1 MHPLRMNTARG
12 FTLVELLVVIAIIGI
27 LMGLLLPAV
36 QNAREAGRRTT
47 CFNNLY
53 QMAFAATRHSDT
65 NGFIPGWRNAAS
77 TNGQFYGW
85 PVLLLPFL
93 ERRDLSTALTAV
105 APSVSAK
112 TSYLNIYL
120 CPTSP
125 PESQADAWLSY
136 AGNAGYGSKL
146 EVTASGIDGKG
157 NGVMV
162 DTSLTGNQS
171 NRIDVDYVSNGDG
184 ASNTLVLTEKCGTR
198 VTKLPKWSNQ
208 IIVPPANPI
217 SLTDVSATSS
227 TYSSIPVFLFAG
239 SAATTAWKFY
249 TTTTPITEI
258 LYPINNKNNNN
269 TPPPDDR
276 LPSSNHPGG
285 VGAAFC
291 DGHVLFLKSTVDI
304 TTYVQMMT
312 SNSEQS
318 YAPALTPFNEG
329 LLQ

>member
-125 PESQADAWLSY
+125 PESQADAWISY

-162 DTSLTGNQS
+162 DTSLPGNQS

-208 IIVPPANPI
+208 ISVPPTNPI

-239 SAATTAWKFY
+239 SATTNAW
-249 TTTTPITEI
+249 
-258 LYPINNKNNNN
+258 
-269 TPPPDDR
+269 TPPSGVVGSSNTTDDR
-276 LPSSNHPGG
+276 FPSSNHPGG
-285 VGAAFC
+285 VGVAFC
-291 DGHVLFLKSTVDI
+291 DGHVLFLKSSVDI

-312 SNSEQS
+312 SSSEQS

>member
-77 TNGQFYGW
+77 TSGQVYGW

-105 APSVSAK
+105 TPSVSAK

-125 PESQADAWLSY
+125 PESQVDAWLSY

-208 IIVPPANPI
+208 ISVPPTNPI
-217 SLTDVSATSS
+217 SLNDVSATSS

-239 SAATTAWKFY
+239 SAATNAWTPP
-249 TTTTPITEI
+249 TTTGFSGSS
-258 LYPINNKNNNN
+258 N
-269 TPPPDDR
+269 TTDDR
-276 LPSSNHPGG
+276 FPSSNHPGG

>member
-77 TNGQFYGW
+77 TSGQVYGW

-208 IIVPPANPI
+208 ISVPPTNPI

-239 SAATTAWKFY
+239 SAATNAW
-249 TTTTPITEI
+249 
-258 LYPINNKNNNN
+258 
-269 TPPPDDR
+269 TPPSGVVGSSNTTDDR
-276 LPSSNHPGG
+276 FPSSNHPGG
-285 VGAAFC
+285 VGVAFC
-291 DGHVLFLKSTVDI
+291 DGHVLFLKSSVDI

-312 SNSEQS
+312 SSSEQS

>member
-77 TNGQFYGW
+77 TSGQFYGW

-125 PESQADAWLSY
+125 PESQADAWISY

-162 DTSLTGNQS
+162 DTSLPGNQS

-208 IIVPPANPI
+208 ISVPPTNPI

-239 SAATTAWKFY
+239 SAATTNW
-249 TTTTPITEI
+249 
-258 LYPINNKNNNN
+258 
-269 TPPPDDR
+269 TPPSGVVGSSNTTDDR
-276 LPSSNHPGG
+276 FPSSNHPGG
-285 VGAAFC
+285 VGVAFC
-291 DGHVLFLKSTVDI
+291 DGHVLFLKSSVDI

-312 SNSEQS
+312 SSSEQS
-318 YAPALTPFNEG
+318 YAPNLTPYNEA

>member
-53 QMAFAATRHSDT
+53 QMAFAAARHSDT

-77 TNGQFYGW
+77 TSGQVYGW

-105 APSVSAK
+105 TPSVSAK

-125 PESQADAWLSY
+125 PESQADAWISY

-162 DTSLTGNQS
+162 DTSLPGNQS

-239 SAATTAWKFY
+239 SAATNAWTPP
-249 TTTTPITEI
+249 TTTGFSGSS
-258 LYPINNKNNNN
+258 N
-269 TPPPDDR
+269 TTDDR
-276 LPSSNHPGG
+276 FPSSNHPGG

-291 DGHVLFLKSTVDI
+291 DGHVLFLKSSVDI

-312 SNSEQS
+312 SSSEQS

>member
-77 TNGQFYGW
+77 TSGQVYGW

-105 APSVSAK
+105 TPSVSAK

-125 PESQADAWLSY
+125 PESQVDAWLSY

-162 DTSLTGNQS
+162 DTSLSGNQS
-171 NRIDVDYVSNGDG
+171 NRIDVDYVSDGDG

-208 IIVPPANPI
+208 ISVPPTNPI

-239 SAATTAWKFY
+239 SAATNAWTPP
-249 TTTTPITEI
+249 TTTGFSGSS
-258 LYPINNKNNNN
+258 N
-269 TPPPDDR
+269 TTDDR
-276 LPSSNHPGG
+276 FPSSNHPGG

-291 DGHVLFLKSTVDI
+291 DGHVLFLKSSVDI
-304 TTYVQMMT
+304 TTYVQLMT

>member
-77 TNGQFYGW
+77 TNAQFYGW

-125 PESQADAWLSY
+125 PESQADAWISY

-162 DTSLTGNQS
+162 DTSLPGNQS

-208 IIVPPANPI
+208 ISVPPTNPI
-217 SLTDVSATSS
+217 SLNDVSATSS
-227 TYSSIPVFLFAG
+227 AYSSIPVFLFAG
-239 SAATTAWKFY
+239 SAATNAW
-249 TTTTPITEI
+249 
-258 LYPINNKNNNN
+258 
-269 TPPPDDR
+269 TPPSGVVGSSNTTDDR
-276 LPSSNHPGG
+276 FPSSNHPGG
-285 VGAAFC
+285 VGVAFC
-291 DGHVLFLKSTVDI
+291 DGHVLFLKSSVDI

-312 SNSEQS
+312 SSSEQS

>member
-77 TNGQFYGW
+77 TSGQVYGW

-208 IIVPPANPI
+208 ISVPPTNPI

-239 SAATTAWKFY
+239 SATTNAW
-249 TTTTPITEI
+249 
-258 LYPINNKNNNN
+258 
-269 TPPPDDR
+269 TPPSGVVGSSNTTDDR
-276 LPSSNHPGG
+276 FPSSNHPGG
-285 VGAAFC
+285 VNAAFC

>member
-77 TNGQFYGW
+77 TSGQFYGW

-208 IIVPPANPI
+208 ISVPPANPI

-239 SAATTAWKFY
+239 SATTNAW
-249 TTTTPITEI
+249 
-258 LYPINNKNNNN
+258 
-269 TPPPDDR
+269 TPPSGVVGSSNTTDDR
-276 LPSSNHPGG
+276 FPSSNHPGG
-285 VGAAFC
+285 VGVAFC
-291 DGHVLFLKSTVDI
+291 DGHVLFLKSSVDI

-312 SNSEQS
+312 SSSEQS

>member
-105 APSVSAK
+105 TPSVSAK

-125 PESQADAWLSY
+125 PESQVDAWLSY

-162 DTSLTGNQS
+162 DTSLPGNQS

-208 IIVPPANPI
+208 ISVPPANPI

-239 SAATTAWKFY
+239 SAATNAWTPP
-249 TTTTPITEI
+249 TTTGFSGSS
-258 LYPINNKNNNN
+258 N
-269 TPPPDDR
+269 TTDDR
-276 LPSSNHPGG
+276 FPSSNHPGG

>member
-77 TNGQFYGW
+77 TSGQVYGW

-125 PESQADAWLSY
+125 PESQADAWISY

-239 SAATTAWKFY
+239 SATTNAW
-249 TTTTPITEI
+249 
-258 LYPINNKNNNN
+258 
-269 TPPPDDR
+269 TPPSGVVGSSNTTDDR
-276 LPSSNHPGG
+276 FPSSNHPGG
-285 VGAAFC
+285 VGVAFC
-291 DGHVLFLKSTVDI
+291 DGHVLFLKSSVDI

-312 SNSEQS
+312 SSSEQS

>member
-77 TNGQFYGW
+77 TSGQFYGW

-125 PESQADAWLSY
+125 PESQADAWISY

-162 DTSLTGNQS
+162 DTSLPGNQS

-184 ASNTLVLTEKCGTR
+184 ASNTLVLTEKCGTH

-208 IIVPPANPI
+208 ISVPPTNPI

-239 SAATTAWKFY
+239 SAATNAWTPP
-249 TTTTPITEI
+249 TTTGFSGSS
-258 LYPINNKNNNN
+258 N
-269 TPPPDDR
+269 TTDDR
-276 LPSSNHPGG
+276 FPSSNHPGG
-285 VGAAFC
+285 VGVAFC
-291 DGHVLFLKSTVDI
+291 DGHVLFLKSSVDI

>member
-77 TNGQFYGW
+77 TSGQVYGW

-125 PESQADAWLSY
+125 PESQVDAWLSY

-162 DTSLTGNQS
+162 DTSLPGNQS

-208 IIVPPANPI
+208 ISVPPANPI

-239 SAATTAWKFY
+239 SAATNAWTPP
-249 TTTTPITEI
+249 TTTGFSGSS
-258 LYPINNKNNNN
+258 N
-269 TPPPDDR
+269 TTDDR
-276 LPSSNHPGG
+276 FPSSNHPGG

-291 DGHVLFLKSTVDI
+291 DGHVLFLKSSVDI

-312 SNSEQS
+312 SSSEQS

>member
-77 TNGQFYGW
+77 TSGQFYGW

-125 PESQADAWLSY
+125 PESQADAWISY

-162 DTSLTGNQS
+162 DTSLPGNQS

-208 IIVPPANPI
+208 ISVPPTNPI

-239 SAATTAWKFY
+239 SAATTAW
-249 TTTTPITEI
+249 
-258 LYPINNKNNNN
+258 
-269 TPPPDDR
+269 TPPSGVVGSSNTTDDR
-276 LPSSNHPGG
+276 FPSSNHPGG
-285 VGAAFC
+285 VGVAFC
-291 DGHVLFLKSTVDI
+291 DGHVLFLKSSVDI

-312 SNSEQS
+312 SSSEQS

>member
-77 TNGQFYGW
+77 TNAQFYGW

-105 APSVSAK
+105 TPSVSAK

-125 PESQADAWLSY
+125 PESQADAWISY

-208 IIVPPANPI
+208 ISVPPTNPI

-239 SAATTAWKFY
+239 SAATNAWTPP
-249 TTTTPITEI
+249 TTTGFSGSS
-258 LYPINNKNNNN
+258 N
-269 TPPPDDR
+269 TTDDR
-276 LPSSNHPGG
+276 FPSSNHPGG
-285 VGAAFC
+285 VGVAFC

-304 TTYVQMMT
+304 TTYVQLMT

>member
-77 TNGQFYGW
+77 TNAQVYGW

-162 DTSLTGNQS
+162 DTSLTGNTS

-208 IIVPPANPI
+208 ISVPPTNPI
-217 SLTDVSATSS
+217 SLNDVSATSS

-239 SAATTAWKFY
+239 SAATTAW
-249 TTTTPITEI
+249 
-258 LYPINNKNNNN
+258 
-269 TPPPDDR
+269 TPPSGVVGSSNTTDDR
-276 LPSSNHPGG
+276 FPSSNHPGG
-285 VGAAFC
+285 VGVAFC

>member
-1 MHPLRMNTARG
+1 MHPLKMNTARG

-77 TNGQFYGW
+77 TNAQVYGW

-208 IIVPPANPI
+208 ISVPPANPI

-239 SAATTAWKFY
+239 SAATTAW
-249 TTTTPITEI
+249 
-258 LYPINNKNNNN
+258 
-269 TPPPDDR
+269 TPPSGVVGSSNTTDDR
-276 LPSSNHPGG
+276 FPSSNHPGG
-285 VGAAFC
+285 VGVAFC
-291 DGHVLFLKSTVDI
+291 DGHVLFLKSSVDI
-304 TTYVQMMT
+304 TTYVQLMT

>member
-77 TNGQFYGW
+77 TSGQFYGW

-125 PESQADAWLSY
+125 PESQADAWISY

-208 IIVPPANPI
+208 ISVPPTNPI

-239 SAATTAWKFY
+239 SAATTAW
-249 TTTTPITEI
+249 
-258 LYPINNKNNNN
+258 
-269 TPPPDDR
+269 TPPSGVVGSSNTTDDR
-276 LPSSNHPGG
+276 FPSSNHPGG
-285 VGAAFC
+285 VGVAFC
-291 DGHVLFLKSTVDI
+291 DGHVLFLKSSVDI

-312 SNSEQS
+312 SSSEQS

>member
-77 TNGQFYGW
+77 TSGQVYGW

-125 PESQADAWLSY
+125 PESQADAWISY

-208 IIVPPANPI
+208 ISVPPTNPI
-217 SLTDVSATSS
+217 SLNDVSATSS

-239 SAATTAWKFY
+239 SAATNAW
-249 TTTTPITEI
+249 
-258 LYPINNKNNNN
+258 
-269 TPPPDDR
+269 TPPSGVVGSSNTTDDR
-276 LPSSNHPGG
+276 FPSSNHPGG
-285 VGAAFC
+285 VGVAFC
-291 DGHVLFLKSTVDI
+291 DGHVLFLKSSVDI

-312 SNSEQS
+312 SSSEQS

>member
-77 TNGQFYGW
+77 TSGQVYGW

-105 APSVSAK
+105 TPSDSAK

-125 PESQADAWLSY
+125 PESQVDAWLSY

-239 SAATTAWKFY
+239 SAATNAWTPP
-249 TTTTPITEI
+249 TTTGFSGSS
-258 LYPINNKNNNN
+258 N
-269 TPPPDDR
+269 TTDDR
-276 LPSSNHPGG
+276 FPSSNHPGG

>member
-77 TNGQFYGW
+77 TNAQVYGW

-112 TSYLNIYL
+112 TSYLNIYI

-125 PESQADAWLSY
+125 PESQADAWISY

-162 DTSLTGNQS
+162 DTSLPGNQS

-208 IIVPPANPI
+208 ISVPPTNPI
-217 SLTDVSATSS
+217 SLNDVSATSS

-239 SAATTAWKFY
+239 SAATNAW
-249 TTTTPITEI
+249 
-258 LYPINNKNNNN
+258 
-269 TPPPDDR
+269 TPPSGVVGSSNTTDDR
-276 LPSSNHPGG
+276 FPSSNHPGG
-285 VGAAFC
+285 VGVAFC
-291 DGHVLFLKSTVDI
+291 DGHVLFLKSSVDI

-312 SNSEQS
+312 SSSEQS

>member
-77 TNGQFYGW
+77 TNGQVYGW

-239 SAATTAWKFY
+239 SAATNAW
-249 TTTTPITEI
+249 
-258 LYPINNKNNNN
+258 
-269 TPPPDDR
+269 TPPSGVVGSSNTTDDR
-276 LPSSNHPGG
+276 FPSSNHPGG
-285 VGAAFC
+285 VGVAFC
-291 DGHVLFLKSTVDI
+291 DGHVLFLKSSVDI

-312 SNSEQS
+312 SSSEQS

>member
-77 TNGQFYGW
+77 TSGQVYGW

-105 APSVSAK
+105 TPSVSAK

-162 DTSLTGNQS
+162 DTSLPGNQS

-217 SLTDVSATSS
+217 SLNDVSATSS

-239 SAATTAWKFY
+239 SAATNAWTPP
-249 TTTTPITEI
+249 TTTGFSGSS
-258 LYPINNKNNNN
+258 N
-269 TPPPDDR
+269 TTDDR
-276 LPSSNHPGG
+276 FPSSNHPGG
-285 VGAAFC
+285 VGVAFC
-291 DGHVLFLKSTVDI
+291 DGHVLFLKSSVDI

-312 SNSEQS
+312 SSSEQS

>member
-65 NGFIPGWRNAAS
+65 NGFIPGWRNSAS
-77 TNGQFYGW
+77 TSGPFYGW

-125 PESQADAWLSY
+125 PESQADAWISY

-162 DTSLTGNQS
+162 DTSLPGNQS

-239 SAATTAWKFY
+239 SAATTAW
-249 TTTTPITEI
+249 
-258 LYPINNKNNNN
+258 
-269 TPPPDDR
+269 TPPSGVVGSSNTTDDR
-276 LPSSNHPGG
+276 FPSSNHPGG
-285 VGAAFC
+285 VGVAFC
-291 DGHVLFLKSTVDI
+291 DGHVLFLKSSVDI

-312 SNSEQS
+312 SSSEQS

>member
-77 TNGQFYGW
+77 TSGQVYGW

-105 APSVSAK
+105 TPSVSAK

-125 PESQADAWLSY
+125 PESQVDAWLSY

-208 IIVPPANPI
+208 ISVPPTNPI

-239 SAATTAWKFY
+239 SATTNAW
-249 TTTTPITEI
+249 
-258 LYPINNKNNNN
+258 
-269 TPPPDDR
+269 TPPSGVVGSSNTTDDR
-276 LPSSNHPGG
+276 FPSSNHPGG
-285 VGAAFC
+285 VGVAFC
-291 DGHVLFLKSTVDI
+291 DGHVLFLKSSVDI

-318 YAPALTPFNEG
+318 YAPNLKPFNEG

>member
-77 TNGQFYGW
+77 TSGQVYGW

-208 IIVPPANPI
+208 ISVPPTNPI
-217 SLTDVSATSS
+217 SLNDVSATSS

-239 SAATTAWKFY
+239 SAATTAW
-249 TTTTPITEI
+249 
-258 LYPINNKNNNN
+258 
-269 TPPPDDR
+269 TPPSGVVGSSNTTDDR
-276 LPSSNHPGG
+276 FPSSNHPGG
-285 VGAAFC
+285 VNAAFC
-291 DGHVLFLKSTVDI
+291 DGHVLFLKSSVDI

>member
-77 TNGQFYGW
+77 TSGQVYGW

-105 APSVSAK
+105 TPSVSAK

-239 SAATTAWKFY
+239 SAATNAWTPP
-249 TTTTPITEI
+249 TTTGFSGSS
-258 LYPINNKNNNN
+258 N
-269 TPPPDDR
+269 TTDDR
-276 LPSSNHPGG
+276 FPSSNHPGG
-285 VGAAFC
+285 VGVAFC
-291 DGHVLFLKSTVDI
+291 DGHVLFLKSSVDI

-318 YAPALTPFNEG
+318 YAPNLTPFNEG

>member
-53 QMAFAATRHSDT
+53 QMAFAAARHSDT

-77 TNGQFYGW
+77 TSGQVYGW

-105 APSVSAK
+105 TPSVSAK

-125 PESQADAWLSY
+125 PESQVDAWLSY

-184 ASNTLVLTEKCGTR
+184 ASNTLVLTEKCGTH

-208 IIVPPANPI
+208 ISVPPTNPI

-239 SAATTAWKFY
+239 SAATTAW
-249 TTTTPITEI
+249 
-258 LYPINNKNNNN
+258 
-269 TPPPDDR
+269 TPPSGVVGSSNTTDDR
-276 LPSSNHPGG
+276 FPSSNHPGG

-291 DGHVLFLKSTVDI
+291 DGHVLFLKSSVDI

-312 SNSEQS
+312 SSSEQS

>member
-77 TNGQFYGW
+77 TSGQVYGW

-125 PESQADAWLSY
+125 PESQVDAWLSY

-208 IIVPPANPI
+208 ISVPPANPI

-239 SAATTAWKFY
+239 SAATTAW
-249 TTTTPITEI
+249 
-258 LYPINNKNNNN
+258 
-269 TPPPDDR
+269 TPPSGVVGSSNTTDDR
-276 LPSSNHPGG
+276 FPSSNHPGG
-285 VGAAFC
+285 VGVAFC
-291 DGHVLFLKSTVDI
+291 DGHVLFLKSSVDI

-312 SNSEQS
+312 SSSEQS

>member
-77 TNGQFYGW
+77 TSGQFYGW

-239 SAATTAWKFY
+239 SAATTAW
-249 TTTTPITEI
+249 
-258 LYPINNKNNNN
+258 
-269 TPPPDDR
+269 TPPSGVVGSSNTTDDR
-276 LPSSNHPGG
+276 FPSSNHPGG
-285 VGAAFC
+285 VGVAFC
-291 DGHVLFLKSTVDI
+291 DGHVLFLKSSVDI

-312 SNSEQS
+312 SSSEQS

>member
-77 TNGQFYGW
+77 TNGQVYGW

-162 DTSLTGNQS
+162 DTSLPGNQS

-217 SLTDVSATSS
+217 SLNDVSATSS

-239 SAATTAWKFY
+239 SAATNAW
-249 TTTTPITEI
+249 
-258 LYPINNKNNNN
+258 
-269 TPPPDDR
+269 TPPSGVVGSSNTTDDR
-276 LPSSNHPGG
+276 FPSSNHPGG
-285 VGAAFC
+285 VNAAFC
-291 DGHVLFLKSTVDI
+291 DGHVLFLKSSVDI

-312 SNSEQS
+312 SSSEQS

>member
-1 MHPLRMNTARG
+1 M
-12 FTLVELLVVIAIIGI
+12 
-27 LMGLLLPAV
+27 
-36 QNAREAGRRTT
+36 
-47 CFNNLY
+47 
-53 QMAFAATRHSDT
+53 
-65 NGFIPGWRNAAS
+65 
-77 TNGQFYGW
+77 
-85 PVLLLPFL
+85 LLLPFL

-125 PESQADAWLSY
+125 PESQADAWISY

-208 IIVPPANPI
+208 ISVPPTNPI

-239 SAATTAWKFY
+239 SAATTAW
-249 TTTTPITEI
+249 
-258 LYPINNKNNNN
+258 
-269 TPPPDDR
+269 TPPSGVVGSSNTTDDR
-276 LPSSNHPGG
+276 FPSSNHPGG
-285 VGAAFC
+285 VGVAFC
-291 DGHVLFLKSTVDI
+291 DGHVLFLKSSVDI

-312 SNSEQS
+312 SSSEQS

>member
-77 TNGQFYGW
+77 TSGQVYGW

-105 APSVSAK
+105 TPSVSAK

-125 PESQADAWLSY
+125 PESQVDAWLSY

-208 IIVPPANPI
+208 ISVPPTNPI

-239 SAATTAWKFY
+239 SAATNAWTPP
-249 TTTTPITEI
+249 TTTGFSGSS
-258 LYPINNKNNNN
+258 N
-269 TPPPDDR
+269 TTDDR
-276 LPSSNHPGG
+276 FPSSNHPGG
-285 VGAAFC
+285 VNAAFC

>member
-77 TNGQFYGW
+77 TSGQFYGW

-125 PESQADAWLSY
+125 PESQADAWISY

-162 DTSLTGNQS
+162 DTSLPGNQS

-208 IIVPPANPI
+208 ISVPPTNPI
-217 SLTDVSATSS
+217 SLNDVSATSS

-239 SAATTAWKFY
+239 SAATNAW
-249 TTTTPITEI
+249 
-258 LYPINNKNNNN
+258 
-269 TPPPDDR
+269 TPPSGVVGSSNTTDDR
-276 LPSSNHPGG
+276 FPSSNHPGG
-285 VGAAFC
+285 VGVAFC
-291 DGHVLFLKSTVDI
+291 DGHVLFLKSSVDI

-312 SNSEQS
+312 SSSEQS

>member
-77 TNGQFYGW
+77 TNGQVYGW

-125 PESQADAWLSY
+125 PESQADAWISY

-208 IIVPPANPI
+208 ISVPPTNPI
-217 SLTDVSATSS
+217 SLNDVSATSS
-227 TYSSIPVFLFAG
+227 SSIPVFLFAG
-239 SAATTAWKFY
+239 SAATTAW
-249 TTTTPITEI
+249 
-258 LYPINNKNNNN
+258 
-269 TPPPDDR
+269 TPPSGVVGSSNTTDDR
-276 LPSSNHPGG
+276 FPSSNHPGG
-285 VGAAFC
+285 VGVAFC
-291 DGHVLFLKSTVDI
+291 DGHVLFLKSSVDI

>member
-77 TNGQFYGW
+77 TNGQLYGW

-125 PESQADAWLSY
+125 PESQVDAWLSY

-239 SAATTAWKFY
+239 SAATNAWTPP
-249 TTTTPITEI
+249 TTTGFSGSS
-258 LYPINNKNNNN
+258 N
-269 TPPPDDR
+269 TTDDR
-276 LPSSNHPGG
+276 FPSSNHPGG

>member
-77 TNGQFYGW
+77 TSGQVYGW

-162 DTSLTGNQS
+162 DTSLPGNQS

-239 SAATTAWKFY
+239 SAATNAW
-249 TTTTPITEI
+249 
-258 LYPINNKNNNN
+258 
-269 TPPPDDR
+269 TPPSGVVGSSNTTDDR
-276 LPSSNHPGG
+276 FPSSNHPGG
-285 VGAAFC
+285 VNAAFC
-291 DGHVLFLKSTVDI
+291 DGHVLFLKSSVDI

-312 SNSEQS
+312 SSSEQS

>member
-77 TNGQFYGW
+77 TSGQVYGW

-105 APSVSAK
+105 TPSVSAK

-125 PESQADAWLSY
+125 PESQADAWISY

-239 SAATTAWKFY
+239 SAATNAWTPP
-249 TTTTPITEI
+249 TTTGFSGSS
-258 LYPINNKNNNN
+258 N
-269 TPPPDDR
+269 TTDDR
-276 LPSSNHPGG
+276 FPSSNHPGG
-285 VGAAFC
+285 VGVAFC
-291 DGHVLFLKSTVDI
+291 DGHVLFLKSSVDI

-312 SNSEQS
+312 SSSEQS

>member
-77 TNGQFYGW
+77 TSGQFYGW

-208 IIVPPANPI
+208 ISVPPTNPI

-239 SAATTAWKFY
+239 SAATTAW
-249 TTTTPITEI
+249 
-258 LYPINNKNNNN
+258 
-269 TPPPDDR
+269 TPPSGVVGSSNTTDDR
-276 LPSSNHPGG
+276 FPSSNHPGG
-285 VGAAFC
+285 VGVAFC
-291 DGHVLFLKSTVDI
+291 DGHVLFLKSSVDI

-312 SNSEQS
+312 SSSEQS

>member
-77 TNGQFYGW
+77 TSGQVYGW

-208 IIVPPANPI
+208 ISVPPTNPI
-217 SLTDVSATSS
+217 SLNDVSATSS
-227 TYSSIPVFLFAG
+227 TYLSIPVFLFAG
-239 SAATTAWKFY
+239 SAATTAW
-249 TTTTPITEI
+249 
-258 LYPINNKNNNN
+258 
-269 TPPPDDR
+269 TPPSGVVGSSNTTDDR
-276 LPSSNHPGG
+276 FPSSNHPGG
-285 VGAAFC
+285 VNAAFC
-291 DGHVLFLKSTVDI
+291 DGHVLFLKSSVDI

-318 YAPALTPFNEG
+318 YAPAITPFNEG